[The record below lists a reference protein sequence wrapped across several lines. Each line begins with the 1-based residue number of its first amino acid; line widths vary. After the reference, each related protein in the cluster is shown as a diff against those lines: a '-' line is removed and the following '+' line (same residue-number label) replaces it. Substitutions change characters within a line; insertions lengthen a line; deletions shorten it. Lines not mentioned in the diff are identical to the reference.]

1 MELKS
6 PFDKITSSVPSTRYQ
21 GSKRR
26 ILPWLYENLKEL
38 EYETVLDGFGG
49 TGSVSYLYKLMGKK
63 VTYNDVLLSNYQTG
77 KAIIENDGIKLDD
90 SDLHYILHK
99 NGFKYPEF
107 IQKTYKDIYYLD
119 DENKWLDY
127 VIHNIHML
135 SEKYEGNLLRNK
147 QALAYHILF
156 QACIA
161 KRPYNLFHR
170 KNLYMRLA
178 NVERSFSNKKMW
190 DIPFDELFLRF
201 YNELSNKIFSNG
213 QRNIAKCGDILKIK
227 KKDYDLVYLD
237 PPYIKSR
244 QDMPIDYF
252 GMYHFI
258 EGIVNYNEWYRNIDH
273 TRKHKP
279 LIKYKPFWDKA
290 SVETNFDKIFDKFQ
304 DSKIVISYGD
314 PGYPSIETIK
324 ELLFQYKD
332 NIKIEKKEHIYALNN
347 SCKNGN
353 KLYEILVI
361 AE

>member
-1 MELKS
+1 MELKL
-6 PFDKITSSVPSTRYQ
+6 PFDKITSVPSTRYQ

-49 TGSVSYLYKLMGKK
+49 TGSVSYLFKKIGKK

-90 SDLHYILHK
+90 SDLHFILHK

-119 DENKWLDY
+119 NENVWLDY
-127 VIHNIHML
+127 VTHNIHML
-135 SEKYEGNLLRNK
+135 SEKYEGNLLRKK

-170 KNLYMRLA
+170 KNLHMRLA
-178 NVERSFSNKKMW
+178 KVERSFSNKKMW

-213 QRNIAKCGDILKIK
+213 QRNIAKCGDILKLR

-237 PPYIKSR
+237 PPYIKSK
-244 QDMPIDYF
+244 QDIPVDYF
-252 GMYHFI
+252 GMYHFL
-258 EGIVNYNEWYRNIDH
+258 EGIVNYDEWEKNINYN
-273 TRKHKP
+273 KKNKP
-279 LIKYKPFWDKA
+279 LQKNKA
-290 SVETNFDKIFDKFQ
+290 LWNKNSVETNFNKIFNKFN
-304 DSKIVISYGD
+304 DSIIVLSYGD
-314 PGYPSIETIK
+314 PGYPSIDYIK
-324 ELLFQYKD
+324 ELLFQYK
-332 NIKIEKKEHIYALNN
+332 KTVRVEKKEYTYALNH
-347 SCKNGN
+347 SCQNGN
-353 KLYEILVI
+353 KSYEVLII